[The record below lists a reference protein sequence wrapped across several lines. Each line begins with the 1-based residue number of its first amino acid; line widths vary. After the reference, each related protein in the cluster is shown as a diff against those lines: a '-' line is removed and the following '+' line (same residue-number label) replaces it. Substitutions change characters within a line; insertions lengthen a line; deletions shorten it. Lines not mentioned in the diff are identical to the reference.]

1 MHRGLL
7 RTANSTSLSFAHG
20 ATALNALCGLIE
32 QCDVS
37 SVPELRDLCSSS
49 AAWTKA
55 FNIFLERSERH
66 KTKPVRRLLLTLTQI
81 LNKHE
86 QGNLKLS
93 LIEYAVSRATRT
105 ICGQPGTASVKS
117 AIQAL
122 EHFINVGLITA
133 QEVVSYATKVSGGS
147 QAVSK
152 AGRASFLEGRIG
164 STSAERNEAVENFAI
179 SVLEWVQFPDCAP
192 AAGRFLCTFFQ
203 SLNVDPSD
211 HAFSDETIPL
221 WIYPVK
227 QAIDRHVEQLEVFEH
242 HVLPGLLTLSPT
254 DTRAFLKTLPLRD
267 LERGTVGPDAATN
280 IHLCFLIAKVAPTL
294 KYESGSAGE
303 IENTPTKDAAN
314 SRDQN
319 GTEEP
324 ESFLI
329 DSEALAC
336 NYLSHISPSVRLSAL
351 SLLISS
357 SVTSKPFTQSVLE
370 TLRVCLPYFHVEV
383 NAKAR
388 NEYIALMRKLCVRLE
403 CAIVSLLRAGN
414 TSLKFAFEESSTSQP
429 ASVTNNTATWKP
441 REQLLRSHLGFR
453 KRYLLF
459 LIHEL
464 RPTASYQSHIT
475 ALKIL
480 HPLLEG
486 QSARR
491 GVLSRGNYEYSNAL
505 DETLPQDLCHRALY
519 DLLLDPFDDV
529 RQCAAWVLE
538 LCFQRNVVA
547 FDSLLAGPSRKKK
560 DAVDPKVEII
570 ANGPAIDI
578 ELYMAEKKAEQT
590 GRADHADGV
599 GRLYELLY
607 SHNGVTVEPAK
618 RQNNSFAIVDHLISN
633 TEKEV
638 IIATN
643 NLLHAIGNASLH
655 GHLIALRYFST
666 FPISPRSIL
675 IIHIRH
681 IVSHPEYFAR
691 LDKSTKNALDQ
702 WRKFTE
708 RIHLICDGVW
718 EIVRH
723 TLCFDAPE
731 GHEMDEEADDVDIGT
746 KDVLS
751 FCWRALKESRLP
763 PCTNRLKLETVLNFA
778 NSALLHAI
786 IANKGYGPPSSDSH
800 GLSYEDYRK
809 VGTLSF
815 SQLAQLR
822 HRGAFSTVSQTF
834 SACCMACGASS
845 NPDVSDLLPNWYRVR
860 VHPHDP
866 KL

>member
-7 RTANSTSLSFAHG
+7 RTANSTRLSFAHG
-20 ATALNALCGLIE
+20 AAALNALCGFIE

-37 SVPELRDLCSSS
+37 SVPELRDLCFST

-55 FNIFLERSERH
+55 FNIVLERSERH

-86 QGNLKLS
+86 QCNVKLS
-93 LIEYAVSRATRT
+93 LIGHALSRAIRT
-105 ICGQPGTASVKS
+105 ICGQPDTASVKP

-122 EHFINVGLITA
+122 EHFINVGLVTA
-133 QEVVSYATKVSGGS
+133 REVVSYAIKVSGGS
-147 QAVSK
+147 QTASE
-152 AGRASFLEGRIG
+152 AGRASLWEGRTE
-164 STSAERNEAVENFAI
+164 STLVQRDEAVENFAM

-192 AAGRFLCTFFQ
+192 AVGRFLCTFFQ
-203 SLNVDPSD
+203 SLNADSSD
-211 HAFSDETIPL
+211 RTFSDETIPL

-227 QAIDRHVEQLEVFEH
+227 QAINRHLEHLEVFEH
-242 HVLPGLLTLSPT
+242 HVLPGLITLSPT
-254 DTRAFLKTLPLRD
+254 DTHAFLNTLPLRN
-267 LERGTVGPDAATN
+267 LKPGTMGPDAATN
-280 IHLCFLIAKVAPTL
+280 ILLCLLIAKVAAPL
-294 KYESGSAGE
+294 KLGSRSAGE
-303 IENTPTKDAAN
+303 NEIAPNKGAAN
-314 SRDQN
+314 SRNQN

-324 ESFLI
+324 ESFLL

-336 NYLSHISPSVRLSAL
+336 NYLKHVSASVRLSAL
-351 SLLISS
+351 SLLVSS

-403 CAIVSLLRAGN
+403 RAIMSFLRAGH
-414 TSLKFAFEESSTSQP
+414 TSLKSGFEESSTSQP
-429 ASVTNNTATWKP
+429 ESVKNNKATWKP
-441 REQLLRSHLGFR
+441 REQLLRSHIGFR

-480 HPLLEG
+480 YPLFEG
-486 QSARR
+486 ESARR
-491 GVLSRGNYEYSNAL
+491 AALSRGNYEDLNAL
-505 DETLPQDLCHRALY
+505 DETLPRNLCHRALY

-529 RQCAAWVLE
+529 RQWAAWVLE
-538 LCFQRNVVA
+538 LCIQR
-547 FDSLLAGPSRKKK
+547 DLAALGFPLVGTLRQKPDGVDQKREVIAEGP
-560 DAVDPKVEII
+560 V
-570 ANGPAIDI
+570 IDT
-578 ELYMAEKKAEQT
+578 ELYMAEKRAEQT

-599 GRLYELLY
+599 GRLYGLLY
-607 SHNGVTVEPAK
+607 SANRKIVEPTK
-618 RQNNSFAIVDHLISN
+618 RDHSSFAIVDRLISN

-638 IIATN
+638 IIAAN

-655 GHLIALRYFST
+655 GHLIALRYGST
-666 FPISPRSIL
+666 FPISTRSIL
-675 IIHIRH
+675 ITHIRH

-702 WRKFTE
+702 WRKLTE
-708 RIHLICDGVW
+708 RIHLICGDVW
-718 EIVRH
+718 EVVRH

-731 GHEMDEEADDVDIGT
+731 GHEMDEEADDLDIGT

-763 PCTNRLKLETVLNFA
+763 P
-778 NSALLHAI
+778 
-786 IANKGYGPPSSDSH
+786 
-800 GLSYEDYRK
+800 
-809 VGTLSF
+809 
-815 SQLAQLR
+815 
-822 HRGAFSTVSQTF
+822 
-834 SACCMACGASS
+834 
-845 NPDVSDLLPNWYRVR
+845 
-860 VHPHDP
+860 
-866 KL
+866 